1 MLKRAFF
8 AVIFLNKV
16 SIFYI
21 SKMIDKGG
29 IAKSKPDK
37 VNLFMIEQGGVVNLK
52 KAKKCPFVAFL
63 SPF

>member
-1 MLKRAFF
+1 
-8 AVIFLNKV
+8 
-16 SIFYI
+16 
-21 SKMIDKGG
+21 MIDKGG